1 MRGWDCKLSVNV
13 VVSRNASQSN
23 EVPIVPILRSVT
35 GTLRIAAGLLTP
47 GIRASSCESK
57 TLTPF
62 SPPRWLLHHLI
73 KINHLNQR
81 QEAHDFDKNGCSR
94 LHESANYIQS
104 DWLFQNHHMYV
115 CMYVHT
121 LTQARQDLPSS
132 RHPVKDGLKKSHTAL
147 PDKCDCYST
156 VVSIHTEM
164 KTQTTG
170 RVSNSR
176 RKERGISIMQILLCS
191 LHLLCFTS

>member
-1 MRGWDCKLSVNV
+1 MRVQDPNTVF
-13 VVSRNASQSN
+13 
-23 EVPIVPILRSVT
+23 
-35 GTLRIAAGLLTP
+35 
-47 GIRASSCESK
+47 ASSLAPPSSNQNQ
-57 TLTPF
+57 
-62 SPPRWLLHHLI
+62 SPSIRDKKPTILI
-73 KINHLNQR
+73 KMAVL
-81 QEAHDFDKNGCSR
+81 GCMKVQTISSPIGYSR
-94 LHESANYIQS
+94 IIIC
-104 DWLFQNHHMYV
+104 MYV
-115 CMYVHT
+115 CMYIHT
-121 LTQARQDLPSS
+121 LTQAHQDLPSS

-191 LHLLCFTS
+191 LYLLCFTS